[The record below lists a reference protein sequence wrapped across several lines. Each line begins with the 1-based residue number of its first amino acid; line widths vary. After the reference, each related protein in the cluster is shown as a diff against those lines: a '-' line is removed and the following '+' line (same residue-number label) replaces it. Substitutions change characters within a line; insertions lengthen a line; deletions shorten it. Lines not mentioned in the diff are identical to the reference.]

1 MKVSLFVTCLAD
13 VFYPGVGQDT
23 VEVLERLGCEVDF
36 PEAQTCCGQP
46 AFNSGYHEDTKKAA
60 KHTIK
65 TFAHSDYVVL
75 PSGSC
80 AAMLHEYV
88 ELFHGDPEWQ
98 KRAQELSKKTYEF
111 TQFLVNVLKVEKV
124 NASYHGKA
132 TYHTSC
138 HMTRLLRETEAP
150 FKLLEQVD
158 GLVLEE
164 LPNRETCCGFG
175 GTFAV
180 KMPTISE
187 QMVEEK
193 AKNVDRTGAEVL
205 IGADC
210 GCLMNIGGRIERNGQ
225 MVQVKHIAQIL
236 NSKE

>member
-13 VFYPGVGQDT
+13 VFYPGVGKDT

-60 KHTIK
+60 KHTIE

-80 AAMLHEYV
+80 AAMVHEY
-88 ELFHGDPEWQ
+88 EGLFHDEPDWQ
-98 KRAQELSKKTYEF
+98 QKAHALSEKTYEF
-111 TQFLVNVLKVEKV
+111 TQFLVRVLNVKNVG
-124 NASYHGKA
+124 ACYQGKA

-138 HMTRLLRETEAP
+138 HMTRLLKEKEAP
-150 FKLLEQVD
+150 MALLEEVD
-158 GLVLEE
+158 GLELKE
-164 LPNRETCCGFG
+164 LPNKETCCGFG
-175 GTFAV
+175 GTFSV

-193 AKNVDRTGAEVL
+193 TRHIEGTEADVL

-225 MVQVKHIAQIL
+225 QIKVKHIAQIL

>member
-80 AAMLHEYV
+80 AAMLHEYE
-88 ELFHGDPEWQ
+88 ELLHGEPEWQ
-98 KRAQELSKKTYEF
+98 ARARKLSEKTYEF
-111 TQFLVNVLKVEKV
+111 TQFLVNILKVEKV
-124 NASYHGKA
+124 GATYQGKA

-138 HMTRLLRETEAP
+138 HMTRLLKEKEAP

-158 GLVLEE
+158 GLELEP
-164 LPNRETCCGFG
+164 LPNKETCCGFG
-175 GTFAV
+175 GTFSV

-193 AKNVDRTGAEVL
+193 ARNVERTGAEVL

-225 MVQVKHIAQIL
+225 PVQIKHIAQIL